1 MPNIS
6 TILHDIKRLE
16 INRYQVQ
23 RSIPSPGRAKDFL
36 VTNLTFTLAND
47 EVFEIRAFEANGS
60 TVFIEQP
67 GSIPLVWD
75 E

>member
-23 RSIPSPGRAKDFL
+23 RSIPSPGQTKDFL

-47 EVFEIRAFEANGS
+47 EVFEIRAFEVNGS
-60 TVFIEQP
+60 TVFTEQP
-67 GSIPLVWD
+67 GSIPLVWG